1 MTFIQ
6 SLSSTLNKILLV
18 GASLLIL
25 FSLSALASAQTVD
38 DDETIK
44 IKSDLVLLNIGVADP
59 KGRPVLDLSQNDF
72 VVYEDGVRQTIQ
84 SFEPTEA
91 PFSLVLL
98 LDMSGSTLN
107 FRTTLKQAATRFID
121 DVVTNGAH
129 VRTGEG
135 MGSPFLLSQA
145 EPRKWRSDGGVT
157 TTECL
162 PVIHAVH
169 VIFVGEVV
177 VYAKGSQVPSRVAWH
192 QGLE

>member
-1 MTFIQ
+1 MPVREKFGWTHYCAIGIDGILIEADAGQKALQ
-6 SLSSTLNKILLV
+6 SRVAVPVNEFAI
-18 GASLLIL
+18 
-25 FSLSALASAQTVD
+25 
-38 DDETIK
+38 ETT
-44 IKSDLVLLNIGVADP
+44 A
-59 KGRPVLDLSQNDF
+59 
-72 VVYEDGVRQTIQ
+72 
-84 SFEPTEA
+84 
-91 PFSLVLL
+91 
-98 LDMSGSTLN
+98 
-107 FRTTLKQAATRFID
+107 RFID
-121 DVVTNGAH
+121 DVVANGAH